1 MTGLT
6 LKVRKRGIESRVKGV
21 DVGGEPKVAD
31 FWLTRILT
39 PKKGDTSQDPKT
51 RVSFKEHISNDCLKF
66 WAKYLCFHHDDPRVA
81 AVPESISLLHSYLCM

>member
-1 MTGLT
+1 MGRH
-6 LKVRKRGIESRVKGV
+6 VVIFFVASRVFHSFRDHDRADFEGSEERDESRVKGV

-51 RVSFKEHISNDCLKF
+51 RVRLGSVL
-66 WAKYLCFHHDDPRVA
+66 
-81 AVPESISLLHSYLCM
+81 